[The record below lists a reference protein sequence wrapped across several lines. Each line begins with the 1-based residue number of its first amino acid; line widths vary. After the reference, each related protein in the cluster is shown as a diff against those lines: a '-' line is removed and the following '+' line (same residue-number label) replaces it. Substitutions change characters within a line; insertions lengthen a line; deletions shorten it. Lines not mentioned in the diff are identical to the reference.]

1 MPQPVAA
8 TNIDRTLPPA
18 FAGDASMAT
27 ELALAP
33 HAVIA
38 ALGAEALA
46 DLAAWIS
53 TDEAARR
60 ARENRRTRERA
71 LPA

>member
-1 MPQPVAA
+1 MQHAIAADPDRTAA
-8 TNIDRTLPPA
+8 THARS
-18 FAGDASMAT
+18 GDGGELSLAT
-27 ELALAP
+27 
-33 HAVIA
+33 HAVLA
-38 ALGAEALA
+38 AMGAEALA

-60 ARENRRTRERA
+60 AVERRRARERA

>member
-1 MPQPVAA
+1 MPQQVAA
-8 TNIDRTLPPA
+8 TDIDRTLPHRL
-18 FAGDASMAT
+18 AGDGGIAT
-27 ELALAP
+27 EIALAP
-33 HAVIA
+33 HAVLA

-60 ARENRRTRERA
+60 ARENRRARERA